1 MKRSAGEM
9 SKEEWKICLLKAL
22 ILVYP
27 LWAEKGFKLN
37 KPIALISETEKD
49 QLILWKKLC
58 LFPQEQKLVPLTVKP
73 KELEQ
78 NWANAEY
85 GVFYSCYARGRYTSQ
100 NLERLLEK
108 SQMVGA
114 EIENQK
120 LILIFS
126 VGCLQKEV
134 EVEGSLYFSDLVDVQ
149 NREIDIRAFVQYLRQ
164 NENRVMS
171 IVKEEL
177 ENVQE
182 NFAILD
188 VAKTIL
194 ENFLVREISTEEIPK
209 FLKSTS
215 FHQEKVYEEWE
226 DTENPEIYVIALN
239 RAIGECVD
247 QLPPVL
253 PRERIEAQEVEW
265 IDEAIF
271 FDNEAYYLP
280 EPFFRFIC
288 ERCISSASATYIKSK
303 LVEAGVLVFEGKA
316 RNYFTVKIEV
326 VTVYGGII
334 KVRRM
339 KLLRKK
345 LDQYGEFTLQELS
358 LMREE
363 ETYESE
369 DWEVCETWE
378 A

>member
-78 NWANAEY
+78 NWTNAEY

-134 EVEGSLYFSDLVDVQ
+134 EVEESVFFGFSGCA
-149 NREIDIRAFVQYLRQ
+149 E
-164 NENRVMS
+164 
-171 IVKEEL
+171 
-177 ENVQE
+177 
-182 NFAILD
+182 
-188 VAKTIL
+188 
-194 ENFLVREISTEEIPK
+194 
-209 FLKSTS
+209 
-215 FHQEKVYEEWE
+215 
-226 DTENPEIYVIALN
+226 
-239 RAIGECVD
+239 
-247 QLPPVL
+247 
-253 PRERIEAQEVEW
+253 
-265 IDEAIF
+265 
-271 FDNEAYYLP
+271 
-280 EPFFRFIC
+280 
-288 ERCISSASATYIKSK
+288 
-303 LVEAGVLVFEGKA
+303 
-316 RNYFTVKIEV
+316 
-326 VTVYGGII
+326 
-334 KVRRM
+334 
-339 KLLRKK
+339 
-345 LDQYGEFTLQELS
+345 
-358 LMREE
+358 
-363 ETYESE
+363 
-369 DWEVCETWE
+369 
-378 A
+378 